1 MWEYTCLECNCN
13 ERPDSDSPF
22 STQLN
27 IQMHYMF
34 WGAAAFNQPIAFNTT
49 EVTNVRGIY
58 FYEALLLQ
66 LKQQI
71 LIFYFPPNSL
81 DGRHVQRHSGL
92 QSTTSFQYYW
102 GYKCERHILLWS
114 PTATIETTD
123 SDFLFSTQFI
133 RWATCSKA
141 QRPSINLFLS
151 ILLRLQVWVHM
162 LASSLTT
169 AMRNLILIFFFL
181 PYRCGPCSGM
191 QLPLIRTCV
200 ILETIS
206 ARSVCFTYFW
216 TLDAVSKKPRP
227 VQLGRGVP
235 STPIL
240 SSEPQSRS
248 ILAKDAQ
255 LTCPAKP
262 VLTIEA
268 QWVVYGDLP

>member
-1 MWEYTCLECNCN
+1 MRNQILIFYFLRPTNYHQMGGMFGGATAFNQPIAFDTARVTSVRVYLFGVQLQWET
-13 ERPDSDSPF
+13 RFWFPPF

-27 IQMHYMF
+27 IQMQSMF
-34 WGAAAFNQPIAFNTT
+34 WGAAAFNQPLAFNTT

-133 RWATCSKA
+133 RWATCSEA
-141 QRPSINLFLS
+141 QRPSIN
-151 ILLRLQVWVHM
+151 H
-162 LASSLTT
+162 
-169 AMRNLILIFFFL
+169 
-181 PYRCGPCSGM
+181 
-191 QLPLIRTCV
+191 
-200 ILETIS
+200 
-206 ARSVCFTYFW
+206 
-216 TLDAVSKKPRP
+216 
-227 VQLGRGVP
+227 
-235 STPIL
+235 
-240 SSEPQSRS
+240 
-248 ILAKDAQ
+248 
-255 LTCPAKP
+255 
-262 VLTIEA
+262 
-268 QWVVYGDLP
+268 